1 MPSGTEDDMK
11 TCSRIGHVL
20 NATEERCRKSRL
32 FSVTF
37 YETIF
42 YGATTPSGAWSPR
55 YRGFA
60 ITLGR
65 TSLDE

>member
-1 MPSGTEDDMK
+1 MPSGTEDDTK
-11 TCSRIGHVL
+11 TRSRIGHGL
-20 NATEERCRKSRL
+20 NATEASPLVAKADF

-42 YGATTPSGAWSPR
+42 LWPWPPR
-55 YRGFA
+55 CRGFT